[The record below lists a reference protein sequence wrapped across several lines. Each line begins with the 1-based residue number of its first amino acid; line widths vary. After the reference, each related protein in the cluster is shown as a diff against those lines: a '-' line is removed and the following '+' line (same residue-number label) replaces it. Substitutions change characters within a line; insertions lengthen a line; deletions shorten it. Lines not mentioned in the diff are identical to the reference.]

1 MFKSYLTS
9 HFIVRASTTSTTLRQ
24 PRCPTFSS
32 SCSKNLELQ
41 SFATRSCLIQQ
52 DLYLVPGKSILD
64 SHHSRITSSYHTL
77 VYLKPTTDYHQNLDF
92 INKLHNHLPYR
103 VSMFVIFLMFSFQN
117 EAELSDDYHCLCY
130 QQIREG
136 GITVQTMY
144 SLALLRGHCVG
155 SKCSISFGHKFKE
168 GVRPICKSD
177 SMLVMACHIVLSAKC
192 HTKQYSVVSME
203 KLSDSVSLVGRPTNL
218 SVAETASHTHL
229 H

>member
-1 MFKSYLTS
+1 MLYKRYLTS
-9 HFIVRASTTSTTLRQ
+9 RFIVRASTTSTTLRQ

-177 SMLVMACHIVLSAKC
+177 SMLVWPVILYCQPNATQNNIQWLVWKNCLTRC
-192 HTKQYSVVSME
+192 
-203 KLSDSVSLVGRPTNL
+203 LWLVGLPT
-218 SVAETASHTHL
+218 
-229 H
+229 